1 MLDNLED
8 RWIEM
13 KQNLPIGKRIYGKV
27 FRAEPFGV
35 FLDLGY
41 PVLKGYQFS
50 GIIDISTKDDED
62 SYGLP
67 MSYDL
72 WPKIGEKIY
81 CKVLWHR
88 ELAKEIS
95 LAIVK
100 LQK

>member
-13 KQNLPIGKRIYGKV
+13 KQNLPIGSRVYGKV
-27 FRAEPFGV
+27 FRTEPFGV

-41 PVLKGYQFS
+41 PVLMGYQFS
-50 GIIDISTKDDED
+50 GIIDIPTKDDED

-72 WPKIGEKIY
+72 WPKIGETIY
-81 CKVLWHR
+81 CKVLWYR
-88 ELAKEIS
+88 EDEQEIS

-100 LQK
+100 S

>member
-1 MLDNLED
+1 MLDDLEG
-8 RWIEM
+8 RWAEM
-13 KQNLPIGKRIYGKV
+13 KQNLPIGSRIYETI
-27 FRAEPFGV
+27 FRTEPFGV

-50 GIIDISTKDDED
+50 GIIDIPTKDGED

-67 MSYDL
+67 MSYNL

-81 CKVLWHR
+81 CKVLWPR
-88 ELAKEIS
+88 ENEKEIS

-100 LQK
+100 S